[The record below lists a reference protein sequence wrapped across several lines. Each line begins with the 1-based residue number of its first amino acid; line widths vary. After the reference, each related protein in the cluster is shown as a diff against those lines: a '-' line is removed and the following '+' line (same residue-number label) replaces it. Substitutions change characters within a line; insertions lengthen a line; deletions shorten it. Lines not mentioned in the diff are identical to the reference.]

1 MVYVHKRNIFHLNF
15 FQITYSL
22 PQNLTVRKDWV
33 TKKADYDIVSIIIS
47 NYFFI
52 KGEQNNG

>member
-33 TKKADYDIVSIIIS
+33 TKKADYDIVSIIIL
-47 NYFFI
+47 NIF
-52 KGEQNNG
+52 